1 MASVSD
7 RTAPGAVQ
15 RAALA
20 EFAAAGDSETMI
32 TKRFTKSVYRREV
45 ALGGGALA
53 LAGLVPKLGLAQ
65 GCLFPEPATLVYAVR
80 WDGVEVGRQT
90 FAFVRDK
97 GAFVVLKTVRA
108 ERRRQGYPVA
118 RFEQRVQEVWV
129 DGWLHALTART
140 ERDGTATTLEG
151 ARRDRGLSLTRGDG
165 ARFNIAGYIL
175 ADTLWNRDTPH
186 ERGLLDVETGHIRLM
201 RGYPRGRERVPG
213 FGGGT
218 RARHYLVRG
227 QVGFEVWYDDACR
240 LVRAAYT
247 RPDGIGVEVAAA
259 GPD

>member
-1 MASVSD
+1 
-7 RTAPGAVQ
+7 
-15 RAALA
+15 
-20 EFAAAGDSETMI
+20 MI
-32 TKRFTKSVYRREV
+32 AKRLTKSMHRREV
-45 ALGGGALA
+45 VLGGGAMV
-53 LAGLVPKLGLAQ
+53 LAGLAPTTGLAQ
-65 GCLFPEPATLVYAVR
+65 GCLFPEPGTLVYAVR

-90 FAFVRDK
+90 FAFARDE

-118 RFEQRVQEVWV
+118 RFEQKVQEVWV
-129 DGWLHALTART
+129 DGWLHGLTART

-151 ARRDRGLSLTRGDG
+151 ARRDRGLSLRRGDG
-165 ARFNIAGYIL
+165 ARFNVAGYIL
-175 ADTLWNRDTPH
+175 TDTLWNRDTPH
-186 ERGLLDVETGHIRLM
+186 ERGLLDVETGYIQLM
-201 RGYPRGRERVPG
+201 RGYARGRERVAG
-213 FGGGT
+213 FGGET

-247 RPDGIGVEVAAA
+247 RADGIGVEVVPV